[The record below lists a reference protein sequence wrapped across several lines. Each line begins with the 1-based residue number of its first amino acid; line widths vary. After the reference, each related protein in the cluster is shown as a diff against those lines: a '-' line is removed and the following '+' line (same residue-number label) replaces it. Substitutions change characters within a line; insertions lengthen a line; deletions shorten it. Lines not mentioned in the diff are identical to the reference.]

1 MNGKKAAE
9 PTNTGQNFDIKAPK
23 SRQTICG
30 HPSKMANFHGTKW
43 NFLLQFSSNYRTGEK
58 SSQ

>member
-30 HPSKMANFHGTKW
+30 HPSKMANFHGTK
-43 NFLLQFSSNYRTGEK
+43 
-58 SSQ
+58 